1 MGTSILT
8 LGEIA
13 DHIDA
18 QIAAGGRSAQQS
30 ANSAE
35 LAAIPMNGLGSLA
48 SAKAGQLSHLSSP
61 TYKPLLSDCS
71 ATAIILRAEDLP
83 ECPGIGLVV
92 ERPYLAFAKASGLF
106 VVPVSTPVGIH
117 PTAIVHAS
125 AQIATTARIGAYT
138 VIGADAV
145 IEDDVTVHATVSI
158 SDRVRLQRGVEVM
171 SNVSIYA
178 DVGIGPRS
186 SIHSGAVIG
195 SPGFGF
201 TPDQNGHLQT
211 IAQLGGVSIG
221 ADVRVGAGTTIDR
234 GAIDNTV
241 IEDGVKMDDQVHIG
255 HNCRVGAH
263 SIICGCA
270 GMAGS
275 TVIGKHCVI
284 AGGVGIGGKNPIT
297 LCDGVTISVM
307 TTITQSID
315 KPGTY
320 SSGVVASEH
329 GLWLRNALRF
339 GALSDLF
346 KRVKALELREKTDVS
361 RQNNN

>member
-1 MGTSILT
+1 MIPALT

-13 DHIDA
+13 EHLGAKIVV
-18 QIAAGGRSAQQS
+18 GGQASSQVARSH
-30 ANSAE
+30 E
-35 LAAIPMNGLGSLA
+35 LTNIVITGLGALA
-48 SAKAGQLSHLSSP
+48 TAQAGHLSHLSSP
-61 TYKPLLSDCS
+61 AYKPLLADCRAS
-71 ATAIILRAEDLP
+71 AVILQAQDLSA
-83 ECPGIGLVV
+83 CPCIALVV
-92 ERPYLAFAKASGLF
+92 EQPYLAFAQASGLF
-106 VVPVSTPVGIH
+106 VQPLTIPPG
-117 PTAIVHAS
+117 VHATAVVHES
-125 AQIATTARIGAYT
+125 ATVAATARLGAH
-138 VIGADAV
+138 VVVGADV
-145 IEDDVTVHATVSI
+145 LIEADVTVHANVSI

-178 DVGIGPRS
+178 DSNIGPRS
-186 SIHSGAVIG
+186 VVHSGAVIG
-195 SPGFGF
+195 SPGFGY
-201 TPDQNGHLQT
+201 TPNQAGHLQP
-211 IAQLGGVSIG
+211 IAQLGGVRIG

-234 GAIDNTV
+234 GAIDDTI

-255 HNCRVGAH
+255 HNCHVGAH

-275 TVIGKHCVI
+275 TVIGRHCVI

-329 GLWLRNALRF
+329 GQWLRNALRF

-346 KRVKALELREKTDVS
+346 KRVKALELREKADVAN
-361 RQNNN
+361 QDNN

>member
-106 VVPVSTPVGIH
+106 VVPVSTPAGIH
-117 PTAIVHAS
+117 PTAVVHAS

-145 IEDDVTVHATVSI
+145 IEDDVTVHANVSV

-201 TPDQNGHLQT
+201 TPDQNGQLQT

-221 ADVRVGAGTTIDR
+221 ADVRVGAG
-234 GAIDNTV
+234 
-241 IEDGVKMDDQVHIG
+241 
-255 HNCRVGAH
+255 
-263 SIICGCA
+263 
-270 GMAGS
+270 
-275 TVIGKHCVI
+275 
-284 AGGVGIGGKNPIT
+284 
-297 LCDGVTISVM
+297 
-307 TTITQSID
+307 
-315 KPGTY
+315 
-320 SSGVVASEH
+320 
-329 GLWLRNALRF
+329 
-339 GALSDLF
+339 
-346 KRVKALELREKTDVS
+346 
-361 RQNNN
+361 